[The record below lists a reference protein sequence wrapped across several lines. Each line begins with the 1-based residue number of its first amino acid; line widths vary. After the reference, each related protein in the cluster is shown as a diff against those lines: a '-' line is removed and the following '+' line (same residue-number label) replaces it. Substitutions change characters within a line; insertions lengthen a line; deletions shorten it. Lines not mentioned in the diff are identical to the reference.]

1 MSDYPFFFTWRA
13 QKDAVPME
21 IIGGEGAHFDTPQGR
36 WLDLGSL
43 IYQMNAG
50 HGRQDIVEA
59 VSVALPR
66 AGLWRLTSI

>member
-1 MSDYPFFFTWRA
+1 MDDYPFFFTWRA

-21 IIGGEGAHFDTPQGR
+21 IIGGEGVHFDTPQGR

-59 VSVALPR
+59 VKAQ
-66 AGLWRLTSI
+66 ADRLCIS